1 MSHDEYA
8 QQLARQNDCKSCQHC
23 HSLSGHYCG
32 CVVLSA
38 RYETAY
44 ATVQPL
50 RDKLVNTEPTFTPY
64 DVKLLNALGVTL

>member
-1 MSHDEYA
+1 MSHDEYT

-23 HSLSGHYCG
+23 HSLS
-32 CVVLSA
+32 

>member
-23 HSLSGHYCG
+23 HCLS
-32 CVVLSA
+32 

-50 RDKLVNTEPTFTPY
+50 RDKLVSAEPTFTPY

>member
-38 RYETAY
+38 RYEATY
-44 ATVQPL
+44 DTVQPL
-50 RDKLVNTEPTFTPY
+50 RDKLVNTEPTFTEQDRIY
-64 DVKLLNALGVTL
+64 AHALGVVL